1 MLGAQAQAACA
12 VIACMSINCP
22 TVLFSSV
29 GQGAVALA
37 TVTYC
42 SIMHCR
48 WCYMIGSD
56 TDLASQ
62 LLALIV
68 QDGKY
73 DRLLRLLYDDIQKYE
88 TEVTVKLLFAAR

>member
-29 GQGAVALA
+29 GQGVVAVA
-37 TVTYC
+37 TYC
-42 SIMHCR
+42 SITHCR
-48 WCYMIGSD
+48 RCYMIGSD
-56 TDLASQ
+56 TDLASK
-62 LLALIV
+62 LVALIV

-88 TEVTVKLLFAAR
+88 TEVTVKPLFAAH